1 MQPSL
6 SLPGCACLQEN
17 PCQLQLGLD
26 PTSGWGHQHSS
37 LPTCWFLSVPGVFC
51 WLGLEFAGFTS
62 CLQGSRGASPWGQ
75 VVFILCG

>member
-6 SLPGCACLQEN
+6 SLTGCASHQEN
-17 PCQLQLGLD
+17 HCQLQLGLN
-26 PTSGWGHQHSS
+26 PTGGWRHQHSS
-37 LPTCWFLSVPGVFC
+37 LPICRFLSVPRIFC
-51 WLGLEFAGFTS
+51 GLGLEFAGFTG